1 MVRARRSAPSGNSSV
16 KMTPKAAAAIIQQSK
31 NMIKDIDRQLN
42 DLKTGSNKAPKNQR
56 KQKNLTKPVGYNQGS
71 NPQKQK
77 QKNSQKQT
85 KKQAGKVQKSPQKN
99 QKKKNN
105 QSKKT
110 KQVKEAPKSQE
121 QLDMELAQYM
131 QKTKGGLDAELDCY
145 MSQ

>member
-1 MVRARRSAPSGNSSV
+1 MGS
-16 KMTPKAAAAIIQQSK
+16 Q

-56 KQKNLTKPVGYNQGS
+56 KQAVKKAKLTKLMGYNQGS
-71 NPQKQK
+71 NPQKH
-77 QKNSQKQT
+77 
-85 KKQAGKVQKSPQKN
+85 

-105 QSKKT
+105 PSQKK
-110 KQVKEAPKSQE
+110 KQAKEAPKSQE

-145 MSQ
+145 MSQTKSGLDSALDEYMRSAPKKNKPAKF